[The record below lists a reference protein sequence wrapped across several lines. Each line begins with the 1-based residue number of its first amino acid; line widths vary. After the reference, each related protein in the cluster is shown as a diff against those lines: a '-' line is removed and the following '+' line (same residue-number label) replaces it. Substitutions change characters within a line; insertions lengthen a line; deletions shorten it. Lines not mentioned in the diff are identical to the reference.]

1 MEHFYQSIYE
11 QNDVP
16 IFAVHV
22 DVTGDFFIT
31 GLNPAL
37 EAATG
42 LRKEDAV
49 GRRFENISGLS
60 KESAAALRAN
70 CLRCLEVNDVITFRG
85 LFVGRDQ
92 DGCWLTQLAPLRD
105 GEGRIAYIIGFSM
118 NITGADVALSESKEP
133 FRALMEQAAEAF
145 FLHDAGKIL
154 DVNKA
159 ACDMLGY
166 SREELLRLFIRDVDV
181 RFEHDRHEVAFW
193 KQLAPGKA
201 FTVTSELRRKDGTT
215 LPVEINLGEVA
226 FRGQRLMLG
235 LVRDITERKQ
245 AEETLQ
251 RSEFFLRRSQKI
263 GRIGSFVLDIPRDV
277 PEDQSWQS
285 TPAMDEIFGI
295 DADYPKT
302 GENWLKLIVQREEVS
317 AYFSGQIANG
327 QHLFAKEYQIVRPSD
342 GEMRWING
350 RGDFEFDAQGRCI
363 RLIGTVQ
370 DITERKRAEEDRT
383 AHLRFFESMDRVN
396 RAMHATNDLEQ
407 MMSDVLDLVLSI
419 FDCDRAS
426 LLYPCDPVAEAWRV
440 PMERSK
446 PEYPGS
452 YGLGLPLPMDADIAQ
467 TFRILLGS
475 RDPVT
480 FGPDTGHP
488 VPKTVS
494 ERFGIRSC
502 LNMVLYPK
510 TGKPWQFMVQ
520 QCSYA
525 RVWTSEDEKLFQE
538 IGRRLSDA
546 LTSLLTYRDL
556 RRSEEFLNN
565 LVDNIPNMIFVK
577 DAETLE
583 FVRFNK
589 AGEQL
594 LGYSQEEVL
603 GKSVYDLFPGS
614 EAELFTTK
622 DREALATKALV
633 NILEETI
640 TDRRNDQRTLHT
652 RKIPLLDETGRPQ
665 YLLGISE
672 DITERRKLEQ
682 QFRQAQKME
691 AVGRLAGGI
700 AHDFNNMLGVIIG
713 NAELAMAQVDPA
725 QTIFAHMREVL
736 KAAERSGELTRQL
749 LAFAR
754 KQSVAPKVLD
764 LNATVGGMLKMLRRL
779 IGEDIDLLWEPCREL
794 WPVKT
799 DPTQIDQIL
808 ANLCVNARDAI
819 SGVGKVTIETDC
831 VSFDEAYCREHTGF
845 VPGEYVLLAVSDDGM
860 GMDKEV
866 LEHLFEPFFTTKE
879 VGMGT
884 GLGLA
889 TVYGIVKQNDG
900 FINVYSEPGMGT
912 IFKIYFPRTHE
923 DVSEVQ
929 FLQTEKQDL
938 KGTETV
944 LLVEDEESIL
954 ALAKTILEWHGYTV
968 LPAHDPTTAL
978 SLAQSHQ
985 DRIDLLI
992 TDVVMPGMNG
1002 RELNEKLVACNP
1014 ALKCIFMSGYTA
1026 NVIAHHG
1033 ILDEGIHFLAKPFT
1047 VSALAE
1053 KVREVLDS

>member
-1 MEHFYQSIYE
+1 
-11 QNDVP
+11 
-16 IFAVHV
+16 
-22 DVTGDFFIT
+22 
-31 GLNPAL
+31 
-37 EAATG
+37 
-42 LRKEDAV
+42 
-49 GRRFENISGLS
+49 
-60 KESAAALRAN
+60 
-70 CLRCLEVNDVITFRG
+70 
-85 LFVGRDQ
+85 
-92 DGCWLTQLAPLRD
+92 
-105 GEGRIAYIIGFSM
+105 
-118 NITGADVALSESKEP
+118 
-133 FRALMEQAAEAF
+133 
-145 FLHDAGKIL
+145 
-154 DVNKA
+154 
-159 ACDMLGY
+159 
-166 SREELLRLFIRDVDV
+166 
-181 RFEHDRHEVAFW
+181 
-193 KQLAPGKA
+193 
-201 FTVTSELRRKDGTT
+201 
-215 LPVEINLGEVA
+215 
-226 FRGQRLMLG
+226 
-235 LVRDITERKQ
+235 
-245 AEETLQ
+245 
-251 RSEFFLRRSQKI
+251 
-263 GRIGSFVLDIPRDV
+263 
-277 PEDQSWQS
+277 
-285 TPAMDEIFGI
+285 
-295 DADYPKT
+295 
-302 GENWLKLIVQREEVS
+302 
-317 AYFSGQIANG
+317 
-327 QHLFAKEYQIVRPSD
+327 
-342 GEMRWING
+342 
-350 RGDFEFDAQGRCI
+350 
-363 RLIGTVQ
+363 
-370 DITERKRAEEDRT
+370 
-383 AHLRFFESMDRVN
+383 
-396 RAMHATNDLEQ
+396 
-407 MMSDVLDLVLSI
+407 
-419 FDCDRAS
+419 
-426 LLYPCDPVAEAWRV
+426 
-440 PMERSK
+440 
-446 PEYPGS
+446 
-452 YGLGLPLPMDADIAQ
+452 
-467 TFRILLGS
+467 
-475 RDPVT
+475 
-480 FGPDTGHP
+480 
-488 VPKTVS
+488 
-494 ERFGIRSC
+494 
-502 LNMVLYPK
+502 
-510 TGKPWQFMVQ
+510 MVQ

-565 LVDNIPNMIFVK
+565 LVDNIPNMIIVK
-577 DAETLE
+577 DAETLK

-594 LGYSQEEVL
+594 LGFSQEELL
-603 GKSVYDLFPGS
+603 GKSDYDLFPRA

-633 NILEETI
+633 NIAEETI
-640 TDRRNDQRTLHT
+640 TGRGHDQRTLHT

-672 DITERRKLEQ
+672 DITERRKLEE

-713 NAELAMAQVDPA
+713 NAEMAMAQVDPA
-725 QTIFAHMREVL
+725 QLLFARLREVL
-736 KAAERSGELTRQL
+736 KAAERSADLTRQL

-764 LNATVGGMLKMLRRL
+764 LNATIEGMLKMLRRL

-799 DPTQIDQIL
+799 DPSQIDQIL

-819 SGVGKVTIETDC
+819 AGVGKVTIETDC

-845 VPGEYVLLAVSDDGM
+845 FPGEYVLLAVSDDGM

-879 VGMGT
+879 VGKGT

-912 IFKIYFPRTHE
+912 IFKIFFPRTYG

-929 FLQTEKQDL
+929 LLQTEKQDL
-938 KGTETV
+938 QGTETV

-954 ALAKTILEWHGYTV
+954 VLAKTVLEWHGYTV
-968 LPAHDPTTAL
+968 LATNDPTAAL

-1026 NVIAHHG
+1026 SVIAHHG

-1047 VSALAE
+1047 VNALAE

>member
-1 MEHFYQSIYE
+1 MEHFYRDIYE
-11 QNDVP
+11 QSEIP

-22 DVTGDFFIT
+22 DVTGDFLMT
-31 GLNPAL
+31 GFNHAL
-37 EAATG
+37 EASTG

-70 CLRCLEVNDVITFRG
+70 CVRCLEVNDVIKFRG
-85 LFVGRDQ
+85 LIVGGDQ
-92 DGCWLTQLAPLRD
+92 DSCWLTQLAPLRD
-105 GEGRIAYIIGFSM
+105 GEGMIAHIVGFSM
-118 NITGADVALSESKEP
+118 NITGADVALCGSEDP

-159 ACDMLGY
+159 ACHMLGY
-166 SREELLRLFIRDVDV
+166 SREELLHLTIGDVDV
-181 RFEHDRHEVAFW
+181 RFEQDRHEVAFW
-193 KQLAPGKA
+193 EQLAPGKT

-245 AEETLQ
+245 AEEALQ
-251 RSEFFLRRSQKI
+251 RSEFFLRRSQII

-277 PEDQSWQS
+277 PEDQTWQS
-285 TPAMDEIFGI
+285 TPVMDEIFGI

-342 GEMRWING
+342 GEMRWIYG

-370 DITERKRAEEDRT
+370 DITELKRAEEDRT

-440 PMERSK
+440 SMERSK
-446 PEYPGS
+446 PEYPRS

-475 RDPVT
+475 RRPVT

-502 LNMVLYPK
+502 LNMALYPK

-577 DAETLE
+577 DAETLK

-594 LGYSQEEVL
+594 LGFSQEELL
-603 GKSVYDLFPGS
+603 GKSDYDLFPGA

-633 NILEETI
+633 NIAEETI
-640 TDRRNDQRTLHT
+640 TGRDHDQRTLHT

-672 DITERRKLEQ
+672 DITEHRKLEEQ
-682 QFRQAQKME
+682 LRQAQKME

-713 NAELAMAQVDPA
+713 NVELAMTQVAPA
-725 QTIFAHMREVL
+725 QPLFARLREVL
-736 KAAERSGELTRQL
+736 KAAERSADLTRQL

-764 LNATVGGMLKMLRRL
+764 LNATIEGTLKMLRRL

-799 DPTQIDQIL
+799 DPSQIDQIL

-819 SGVGKVTIETDC
+819 AGVGKVTIETDC

-845 VPGEYVLLAVSDDGM
+845 FPGEYVLLAVSDDGL

-879 VGMGT
+879 VGKGT

-912 IFKIYFPRTHE
+912 IFKIFFPRTYE

-929 FLQTEKQDL
+929 LLQTEKQDL

-954 ALAKTILEWHGYTV
+954 ALAKTVLEWHGYTV
-968 LPAHDPTTAL
+968 LATNDPTVPL

-1002 RELNEKLVACNP
+1002 RELKEKLVACNP

-1026 NVIAHHG
+1026 SVIAHHG

-1047 VSALAE
+1047 VNALAE